1 MIFLVGVNSGGLLV
15 IWVRWG
21 FLTFI
26 ALMLLWFLR
35 NRNRFRIWVRSVG
48 LLRGWRSMVNIN
60 KRGCHGRCCT
70 ARTCSLRGCLE
81 DPSTPEIRKG
91 QILIILYLCSYS
103 NWNTAEKKRL
113 MCSGLCCVAQQ
124 DRSLWHNK
132 ASRSFCFIVSS
143 ICHL

>member
-1 MIFLVGVNSGGLLV
+1 
-15 IWVRWG
+15 
-21 FLTFI
+21 
-26 ALMLLWFLR
+26 
-35 NRNRFRIWVRSVG
+35 
-48 LLRGWRSMVNIN
+48 MVNIN

-81 DPSTPEIRKG
+81 DASTPEIRKG

-132 ASRSFCFIVSS
+132 ASRSFVSS
-143 ICHL
+143 FHPYVICRMKCATNGPLANSQVGDRHKLPFCNSDRF